1 MLWAK
6 ARHEAYRAE
15 VVARAAVA
23 GFKPLKFLMGQN
35 VKSPFGNIRAGTSK
49 LHLHSSRID
58 RQKSGPVTK
67 SP

>member
-23 GFKPLKFLMGQN
+23 GLSPLKFLMGQN
-35 VKSPFGNIRAGTSK
+35 VKSPFSNIRAGTFK
-49 LHLHSSRID
+49 LHLRSSRID
-58 RQKSGPVTK
+58 RQKSGLVTK

>member
-6 ARHEAYRAE
+6 ARHEANRAE
-15 VVARAAVA
+15 VVARAAVV
-23 GFKPLKFLMGQN
+23 GLEFLMGQN
-35 VKSPFGNIRAGTSK
+35 VKSPFRNIRARTSK
-49 LHLHSSRID
+49 LHLRSSRID